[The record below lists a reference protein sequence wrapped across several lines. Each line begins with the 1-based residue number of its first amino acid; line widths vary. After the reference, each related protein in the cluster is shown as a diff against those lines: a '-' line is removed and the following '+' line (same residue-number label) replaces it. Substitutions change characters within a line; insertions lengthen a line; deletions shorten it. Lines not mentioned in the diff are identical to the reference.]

1 MLELVINGGEMWD
14 PVREEFVN
22 TSTTTL
28 KLEHSLVSISKWE
41 AKYKRAFLSEKE
53 GPKNDEEV
61 IDYIRFMTLNEV
73 PDPSI
78 YNSMSRDTV
87 EIVLK
92 YMEDS
97 QTATTFNEANSRRRG
112 RRNIKRITAEIIYW
126 EMITLGIPLE
136 CENWNF
142 NRLMTLIR
150 VCDEKETPTK
160 KMSQNDILR
169 QYASVNAKRRRH

>member
-1 MLELVINGGEMWD
+1 MIEVVINGDEMWD

-41 AKYKRAFLSEKE
+41 AKYKRAFLSKTE
-53 GPKNDEEV
+53 GPQNDEEV
-61 IDYIRFMTLNEV
+61 MDYIRFMTLNDVVE
-73 PDPSI
+73 PSV
-78 YNSMSRDTV
+78 YNGMTRDTV
-87 EIVLK
+87 ETILK
-92 YMEDS
+92 YMEDT
-97 QTATTFNEANSRRRG
+97 QTATTFNEANARKRG
-112 RRNIKRITAEIIYW
+112 RRNIKRITSEIIYW

-142 NRLMTLIR
+142 NRLMALIR
-150 VCDEKETPTK
+150 VCDEKETPPK

-169 QYASVNAKRRRH
+169 QYASVNAKRRHH